1 MASADKV
8 TRWKAM
14 SVAFSGNVIR
24 RRVAVNSSAGNIT
37 RTGIA
42 VSIFSGNVI
51 RWEAVG
57 VASVDN
63 IIR

>member
-1 MASADKV
+1 MKNTLAHDNIQEEDRGVASA
-8 TRWKAM
+8 
-14 SVAFSGNVIR
+14 GNVIR
-24 RRVAVNSSAGNIT
+24 RGT
-37 RTGIA
+37 A
-42 VSIFSGNVI
+42 VSIFSANVI

>member
-1 MASADKV
+1 MGGAFSYKV
-8 TRWKAM
+8 TKWGT
-14 SVAFSGNVIR
+14 S
-24 RRVAVNSSAGNIT
+24 
-37 RTGIA
+37 

-51 RWEAVG
+51 RRGIAVSIFPDNVTRWKAVG